1 MPMKNKKCV
10 LCGIAIEKD
19 DVALSQKMLGRM
31 IISFY
36 CINCLAAE
44 LEVEAEDLAIKIEEF
59 REQGC
64 ALFL

>member
-1 MPMKNKKCV
+1 MKNKNCV
-10 LCGIAIEKD
+10 LCGIALKIDE
-19 DVALSQKMLGRM
+19 VALSRKMLGRK
-31 IISFY
+31 IVSFY

-44 LEVEAEDLAIKIEEF
+44 LEVDAEDLKIKIEEF